1 MVVFEARCYYFS
13 SLFLRILQNKKHG
26 EMFHSDYRFSSAPTE
41 VSSCWVA
48 VMGQIADVMVCLGWG
63 GRTVYWNDHC
73 AELFISGKAL
83 IKFCR
88 LPCIIPDKHH

>member
-1 MVVFEARCYYFS
+1 MVVFEAWCYYFS
-13 SLFLRILQNKKHG
+13 SLFLRILQNKKHR

-63 GRTVYWNDHC
+63 DGRFT
-73 AELFISGKAL
+73 GT
-83 IKFCR
+83 
-88 LPCIIPDKHH
+88 IPMLSYSLVAKP